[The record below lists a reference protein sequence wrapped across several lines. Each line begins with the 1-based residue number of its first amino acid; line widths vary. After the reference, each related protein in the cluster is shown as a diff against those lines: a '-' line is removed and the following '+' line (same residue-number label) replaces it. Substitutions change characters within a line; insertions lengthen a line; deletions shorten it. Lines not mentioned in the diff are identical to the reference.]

1 LLPAIEPFKERMN
14 ENSKDI
20 PLCAQPELVQRPEGQ
35 AEAVSLAEPSKN
47 PRLVVEPSEEGT
59 GNTIELTGDT
69 PAPGSVAPA
78 DEPPENAAK
87 VAAPGLVQNRASFT
101 RRFLALALDTGVIA
115 SMGSTIA
122 FVGFLLLLQIANAT
136 GVEGANLPLG
146 EQIFLSLQGALV
158 FWFTQLMPFFNAL
171 TAVLG
176 GGIAHYF
183 TYTLA
188 NNVNLNAPGLPQFLA
203 GGILWIILTANC
215 VLSVFYHTLL
225 TASPLKGTLG
235 QRLLNITV
243 VGAGGKGLSIGQSLL
258 RTAIKLVVCVVVS
271 MPLAVLLTRAPLF
284 FVLLLAG
291 ITFLDLSKKGRSA
304 RSRLEFLLRKA
315 CHNFS
320 VLEGGKESFNTLTLS
335 EDENLPAPEKKRLQ
349 THRDHILIRYKP
361 YAAVSRWL
369 EQRFSQT
376 NQWLSLAIVIAS
388 FATFWIVAFFCTTT
402 LNALGITPEV
412 FFNILKSPTAAVN
425 ALGSG
430 GAVGVASNLV
440 NYVCALL
447 FLLASAI
454 LGRFLVLAAYK
465 PSHLRFDDEGI
476 RFQRYNKLTNTYID
490 TERNRWQDLV
500 HVGMQRIS
508 GRSIQG
514 EPTLLLTWNNGR
526 TTRVELSS
534 VPTMDEKA
542 LILKAIDRW
551 RKDVTID
558 AEVITSLEIPPEYSY
573 TEVWLQALCAPPKRE
588 RLKPLAEGAI
598 LKEGKYTVE
607 SKLGAG
613 GQGVAY
619 LVKDH
624 VENKAV
630 VLKEMLLPVFVDM
643 TVRRQALDRFESE
656 CRILRALDHDQVV
669 RLIDFFVEDHR
680 AYLVLEYID
689 GRNLKDEVKLGKTF
703 SIAEVKRLALEMCN
717 ILQYLHEQT
726 PPVVHRDF
734 TPDNLMLTKAGA
746 LKLIDFNVANQQ
758 EETAAG
764 TVVGKQCYMP
774 LEQFQGN
781 PSPQSDIYALGAT
794 LYYLLTGLEPEPL
807 TSSHPRESLVSSGLP
822 EEAIDAIDAL
832 VAKCTAKNLS
842 ERFQNIEDLR
852 EALNRLN
859 D

>member
-1 LLPAIEPFKERMN
+1 MN

-20 PLCAQPELVQRPEGQ
+20 PLCAQADLLQVQRPEGQ
-35 AEAVSLAEPSKN
+35 AEAVNLAEPSKN
-47 PRLVVEPSEEGT
+47 PRLVVEPAETET
-59 GNTIELTGDT
+59 GNTTELTGEASL
-69 PAPGSVAPA
+69 PAAVSPE
-78 DEPPENAAK
+78 DEPTGGASKKEASG
-87 VAAPGLVQNRASFT
+87 VVQNRASFT
-101 RRFLALALDTGVIA
+101 RRFMALALDTGLIA
-115 SMGSTIA
+115 TMGSTIA
-122 FVGFLLLLQIANAT
+122 FVGVLILTQIANAT
-136 GVEGANLPLG
+136 GVEGAYLPFR
-146 EQIFLSLQGALV
+146 EQILLSLESALI
-158 FWFTQLMPFFNAL
+158 FWFVQLMPFFNAA

-176 GGIAHYF
+176 GGLAHYF

-188 NNVNLNAPGLPQFLA
+188 YNANLSTPGLVQFMA
-203 GGILWIILTANC
+203 GGIVWIILSANS
-215 VLSVFYHTLL
+215 VISVFYHTLL

-235 QRLLNITV
+235 QRLLNINV
-243 VGAGGKGLSIGQSLL
+243 VGAGGKGLSLGESLL
-258 RTAIKLVVCVVVS
+258 RTAIKLVACTVVS
-271 MPLAVLLTRAPLF
+271 LPLLLMLTRAPLLLL
-284 FVLLLAG
+284 LLLAG
-291 ITFLDLSKKGRSA
+291 LIFLDLSRYCRSA
-304 RSRLEFLLRKA
+304 RSRLEFFLRRTWGT
-315 CHNFS
+315 FS
-320 VLEGGKESFNTLTLS
+320 VYKGGKESFNTLTLS
-335 EDENLPAPEKKRLQ
+335 ENENVPGTENKRMQ

-388 FATFWIVAFFCTTT
+388 FATFWIVAFFFTTT
-402 LNALGITPEV
+402 LNALGITPET
-412 FFNILKSPTAAVN
+412 FFNILRSPTAAVN
-425 ALGSG
+425 ALGTG

-447 FLLASAI
+447 FFLASAI
-454 LGRFLVLAAYK
+454 LGKFLVTAAYK
-465 PSHLRFDDEGI
+465 PSHLRFDNDGI
-476 RFQRYNKLTNTYID
+476 RFQRYNKLTNSYID
-490 TERNRWQDLV
+490 TDKNLWQDLV

-508 GRSIQG
+508 GRSIQA
-514 EPTLLLTWNNGR
+514 EPTLLFTWKTGK
-526 TTRVELSS
+526 TTKLELSS

-588 RLKPLAEGAI
+588 RLKPLAEGAL

-607 SKLGAG
+607 RKLGAG

-624 VENKAV
+624 VENKSV

-656 CRILRALDHDQVV
+656 CRILRALNHDQVV
-669 RLIDFFVEDHR
+669 GLIDFFVEDHR

-689 GRNLKDEVKLGKTF
+689 GRNLKDEIKLGKTF
-703 SIAEVKRLALEMCN
+703 SLSEVKRLGLEMCN
-717 ILQYLHEQT
+717 ILEYLHAQS

-758 EETAAG
+758 EETTAG
-764 TVVGKQCYMP
+764 TVVGKQAYMP

-781 PSPQSDIYALGAT
+781 PCPQSDIYALGAT

-807 TSSHPRESLVSSGLP
+807 TSSHPAKSLAASGLP
-822 EEAIDAIDAL
+822 ENSVEAIDAL
-832 VAKCTAKNLS
+832 VAKCTARSLS
-842 ERFQNIEDLR
+842 ERFQNIEALR
-852 EALNRLN
+852 EALNQLN

>member
-1 LLPAIEPFKERMN
+1 MN

-20 PLCAQPELVQRPEGQ
+20 PLCAQANPVQVRE
-35 AEAVSLAEPSKN
+35 AAAVSPAEPSKN
-47 PRLVVEPSEEGT
+47 PRLVVGSAETETGESTELSCANSGAVEPGES
-59 GNTIELTGDT
+59 
-69 PAPGSVAPA
+69 
-78 DEPPENAAK
+78 AAR
-87 VAAPGLVQNRASFT
+87 AAAAGVVQNRASFT
-101 RRFLALALDTGVIA
+101 RRFMALALDTGVIA
-115 SMGSTIA
+115 TMGSTIA
-122 FVGFLLLLQIANAT
+122 FVGLLLMIQIASLT
-136 GVEGANLPLG
+136 GVEGANLPFT
-146 EQIFLSLQGALV
+146 EQIFLSLQGALM
-158 FWFTQLMPFFNAL
+158 FWFVQLMPFFNAA

-176 GGIAHYF
+176 GGLAHYF

-188 NNVNLNAPGLPQFLA
+188 SNANLSTPGLAQFMA
-203 GGILWIILTANC
+203 GGILWIILSANS
-215 VLSVFYHTLL
+215 VLSLFYHTLL

-243 VGAGGKGLSIGQSLL
+243 VGAGGKGLSLGQALL
-258 RTAIKLVVCVVVS
+258 RTALKLVACVVVS
-271 MPLAVLLTRAPLF
+271 LPLAILLTRAPLF
-284 FVLLLAG
+284 LLLLLAG
-291 ITFLDLSKKGRSA
+291 LVFLDLSKYCRSA
-304 RSRLEFLLRKA
+304 RSRLEFFLRKTF
-315 CHNFS
+315 HNFS
-320 VLEGGKESFNTLTLS
+320 VLEGGKEPFNTLTLS
-335 EDENLPAPEKKRLQ
+335 ENEKVPESENKRLQ

-402 LNALGITPEV
+402 LNALGITPET
-412 FFNILKSPTAAVN
+412 FFNILRSPTAAVN
-425 ALGSG
+425 ALGTG
-430 GAVGVASNLV
+430 GAAGVASNLV

-454 LGRFLVLAAYK
+454 LGKFLVTAAYK
-465 PSHLRFDDEGI
+465 PSHLRFDNDGI

-490 TERNRWQDLV
+490 TDKNLWQDLV

-508 GRSIQG
+508 GRSIQA
-514 EPTLLLTWNNGR
+514 EPTLLFTWKNGK
-526 TTRVELSS
+526 TTKLELSS

-588 RLKPLAEGAI
+588 RLKPLAEGTL

-624 VENKAV
+624 VENKSV

-656 CRILRALDHDQVV
+656 CRILRALNHDQVV
-669 RLIDFFVEDHR
+669 GLIDFFVEDHR

-703 SIAEVKRLALEMCN
+703 SLAEVKRLGLEMCN
-717 ILQYLHEQT
+717 ILEYLHAQS

-764 TVVGKQCYMP
+764 TVVGKQAYMP

-807 TSSHPRESLVSSGLP
+807 SASHPRDSLAASGLP
-822 EEAIDAIDAL
+822 EKSIEAIDAL
-832 VAKCTAKNLS
+832 VAKCTAKSLS
-842 ERFQNIEDLR
+842 ERFQNIEALR
-852 EALNRLN
+852 EALNQLN